1 MYEIIIKSP
10 VADRHICDLATC
22 VCCCFDLFEVETFSY
37 IWLLWHAICPQVMGY
52 HHVPSRPRETSSQ
65 ALKIDMDAVRPDP
78 TDVLEE
84 YR

>member
-1 MYEIIIKSP
+1 MYENIIKPP
-10 VADRHICDLATC
+10 VADRHISDLATC
-22 VCCCFDLFEVETFSY
+22 VCYCLTLLNLIRSH
-37 IWLLWHAICPQVMGY
+37 IWLLWHAICLQVMGY